1 MPDGKTG
8 GSRWV
13 PDIRPDEI
21 GTFQEKYG
29 DTTATYK
36 AVNVHPIINR
46 VLDKLA
52 FFRTHAAAVWYN
64 KLAGQTVADKFG
76 EVDTALSALNAK
88 TEYSAQGIQVVKI
101 GKVVTMQIVCS
112 STTYSQTGWN
122 NIAVLPEE
130 FKPAF
135 RVDMALTDN
144 LAANPTEMTAVLG
157 QVNRDCT
164 VQVYVYVQKT
174 TMAPRGSVTYITD

>member
-1 MPDGKTG
+1 
-8 GSRWV
+8 
-13 PDIRPDEI
+13 
-21 GTFQEKYG
+21 
-29 DTTATYK
+29 
-36 AVNVHPIINR
+36 
-46 VLDKLA
+46 
-52 FFRTHAAAVWYN
+52 
-64 KLAGQTVADKFG
+64 
-76 EVDTALSALNAK
+76 
-88 TEYSAQGIQVVKI
+88 
-101 GKVVTMQIVCS
+101 MQIVCS

-130 FKPAF
+130 FMPAF
-135 RVDMALTDN
+135 RVDMVLTDN